1 MELNPEELKKK
12 INMGAVLPFL
22 DGLAN
27 KVPQEIADLIK
38 KILVITLIFLLIG
51 AGVYGWFEGI
61 KSATPLGMKIETDA
75 RSLFIETM
83 EREYNRTR
91 RDINIPDMYPQDTNR
106 SPGMEYESFSRE
118 GNAKIMLERQDLMEE
133 GVGLR
138 NSRRKDPYP
147 AILQT
152 EYSDEYLP
160 EPKFAPSLP
169 PVQSQPDWE
178 IQRKPTVE
186 EKALP
191 INASETSPQPKSE
204 KEVKPVSKLENL
216 VDRLEKIE
224 KKLKEEPKP
233 LEEKRSLEFPNR

>member
-1 MELNPEELKKK
+1 MEINPEELKKK

-38 KILVITLIFLLIG
+38 KILLLTLIFLLIG
-51 AGVYGWFEGI
+51 AAVYGWFEGV

-91 RDINIPDMYPQDTNR
+91 RDINIPDIYPQETNR
-106 SPGMEYESFSRE
+106 SPGMEYESFARE
-118 GNAKIMLERQDLMEE
+118 GSGKMMLERQDLMED

-169 PVQSQPDWE
+169 PVETQQDWE
-178 IQRKPTVE
+178 IQRKPSIE
-186 EKALP
+186 EKSIP
-191 INASETSPQPKSE
+191 IQATENPSNPKPERET
-204 KEVKPVSKLENL
+204 KPTSKLENL

-224 KKLKEEPKP
+224 KKLKEESKP
-233 LEEKRSLEFPNR
+233 LDEKRSLEFPNR